1 MLSATLIRNQVI
13 QVRES
18 REKRLLTATGM
29 VQPFHGK
36 ELPLDGVMGLIQQG
50 TAHGHLRVCQH
61 RIPTGLLVLYPAPY
75 PLAVGRPRR
84 VDDVVDKVASSLA
97 KRKHVYALAL
107 TRPVQQGVE
116 LGAQGLADRGGDG
129 GEFPRELIDRMA
141 EAEAKTRPR
150 EERAQ
155 TLGGAVETI
164 SQNAAD
170 AIGRLLGECC
180 VLELGC

>member
-1 MLSATLIRNQVI
+1 M
-13 QVRES
+13 
-18 REKRLLTATGM
+18 
-29 VQPFHGK
+29 
-36 ELPLDGVMGLIQQG
+36 
-50 TAHGHLRVCQH
+50 
-61 RIPTGLLVLYPAPY
+61 
-75 PLAVGRPRR
+75 
-84 VDDVVDKVASSLA
+84 
-97 KRKHVYALAL
+97 L

-164 SQNAAD
+164 RQNAAD
-170 AIGRLLGECC
+170 AIGWLLGECC
-180 VLELGC
+180 VLERLIGRSKGCGTGLLGVAQMPEH